1 MNSRERILSLFA
13 GEEVDRIASFTGM
26 GTVWGVALEH
36 YGYRFADIHS
46 DAVKM
51 TRIASYPSEVYGYEC
66 AVVPFDLCIEAE
78 LLGSE
83 LNTFI
88 DSDKPLYPKP
98 RSPIIGSEDEMEQLE
113 IPLELNGLGRLSLV
127 KEAIRDLKETVG
139 ENVPVGSFVLGPY
152 TLASQIIDFNKLL
165 RFTIKKPDKLNTLL
179 AKLTVLII
187 KVAQE
192 YENAGVD
199 YITVREMSGT
209 TDIVPPLF
217 FQNIISP
224 HLQQI
229 FNNIKCPSVIHICG
243 GTIPVLR
250 EMFES
255 GADAVSVENKNGLAE
270 VRRIL
275 GEQVLL
281 FGNLDGFELLENGT
295 VEDIFREVK
304 KCLDDGSDGLWPAC
318 EISLDT
324 PAENYKAMID
334 AVKKYGGK

>member
-13 GEEVDRIASFTGM
+13 GEEVDRVACFTGM

-36 YGYRFADIHS
+36 YGYRFSDIHS
-46 DAVKM
+46 NAEKM
-51 TRIASYPSEVYGYEC
+51 ARIASYPAETFGYEC

-83 LNTFI
+83 INTFL

-98 RSPIIGSEDEMEQLE
+98 RNPIIGSEEEMEQLE

-139 ENVPVGSFVLGPY
+139 EKVPVGSFVLGPY

-165 RFTIKKPDKLNTLL
+165 RFTIKKPDELNDLL
-179 AKLTVLII
+179 ANLTVLII
-187 KVAQE
+187 MVAQE
-192 YENAGVD
+192 YEKAGVD

-209 TDIVPPLF
+209 TDIVPPPF
-217 FQNIISP
+217 FQNIIFP

-229 FNNIKCPSVIHICG
+229 FNKIKCPSVMHICG

-255 GADAVSVENKNGLAE
+255 GADAVSVENKNRLAE
-270 VRRIL
+270 VRMIL

-295 VEDIFREVK
+295 VEDIFSAVK
-304 KCLDDGSDGLWPAC
+304 KCLDEGSDGLWPAC

-324 PAENYKAMID
+324 PEENYKAMID
-334 AVKKYGGK
+334 AVKKYG